1 MNNMLRNKGSNMKI
15 DVKSLNLNRLSAV
28 NVKKLKQLE
37 NLNELLTTDTIS
49 NNLELKQN
57 FETTYE
63 NKGILNVYEDENILQ
78 FNPRILQEVYYE
90 QVFDKEVEVEL
101 RRCKALTMGEFLEDF
116 ISKA

>member
-49 NNLELKQN
+49 NNLELK
-57 FETTYE
+57 
-63 NKGILNVYEDENILQ
+63 
-78 FNPRILQEVYYE
+78 
-90 QVFDKEVEVEL
+90 
-101 RRCKALTMGEFLEDF
+101 
-116 ISKA
+116 